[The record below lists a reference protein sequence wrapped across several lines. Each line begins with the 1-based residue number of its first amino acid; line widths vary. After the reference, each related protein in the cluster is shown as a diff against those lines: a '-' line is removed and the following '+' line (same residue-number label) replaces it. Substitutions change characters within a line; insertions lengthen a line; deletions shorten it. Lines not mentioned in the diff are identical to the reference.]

1 MDIMDIQAV
10 ESKLSDV
17 TVTPIPRSQVQNFY
31 NYQQQREQ
39 REQQPQIQISAIH
52 HPPRDRH
59 THAASSNDRE
69 DVRGGGGLSS
79 VGRDLYASHH
89 SKRERDYHQQLSQLE
104 AAVAGAGGMGANPAV
119 TAAALQ
125 YAQQLQAQLALLQQQ
140 ANTTASPSI
149 TLTPANP
156 RAAALSSSLA
166 SSLSMTP
173 IPNTTNTNNNTSNN
187 NVSITSNGAVSMS
200 NVPTPSQLKY
210 PQSTSPLFL
219 SNTQAAKL
227 ANPLN
232 NTNTIDLQT
241 SSTSS
246 SSANSGANNTQNNN
260 GLTKYAQLLA
270 VIEEMGRDIRPT
282 YTGSRSS
289 TERLKRGIVHARILV
304 RECLMETERSARQ

>member
-52 HPPRDRH
+52 HTPRDRH
-59 THAASSNDRE
+59 AHTTNDRE
-69 DVRGGGGLSS
+69 DVRGGHTTS
-79 VGRDLYASHH
+79 VRGDLYAGHGH

-104 AAVAGAGGMGANPAV
+104 AAVAGAGGMGANAAV

-156 RAAALSSSLA
+156 RNSALPASLA

-173 IPNTTNTNNNTSNN
+173 IPNTTNNNNNSN
-187 NVSITSNGAVSMS
+187 NVSITSNGAAGGGSGIGISVAPVS
-200 NVPTPSQLKY
+200 TPSLLKY
-210 PQSTSPLFL
+210 PQSTSPLIL
-219 SNTQAAKL
+219 SNTQQSSNL
-227 ANPLN
+227 T
-232 NTNTIDLQT
+232 TNINSNVNLQT
-241 SSTSS
+241 S
-246 SSANSGANNTQNNN
+246 NSNSNNTQNN

>member
-52 HPPRDRH
+52 HAPRERH
-59 THAASSNDRE
+59 SHGLTSTERDDIRVAHSS
-69 DVRGGGGLSS
+69 SS
-79 VGRDLYASHH
+79 RDLYAH
-89 SKRERDYHQQLSQLE
+89 SKRERDYHQQLSQVA
-104 AAVAGAGGMGANPAV
+104 AAVASGNTSNAAV
-119 TAAALQ
+119 AAAALQ
-125 YAQQLQAQLALLQQQ
+125 YTQQLQAQLALLQQQ

-156 RAAALSSSLA
+156 RASVLSSTLA
-166 SSLSMTP
+166 SQLSMTP
-173 IPNTTNTNNNTSNN
+173 IPNTNHN
-187 NVSITSNGAVSMS
+187 NVSITSNGGGGSVS
-200 NVPTPSQLKY
+200 TPSQLKY
-210 PQSTSPLFL
+210 PQSTSPLIL
-219 SNTQAAKL
+219 GNNMASNL
-227 ANPLN
+227 A
-232 NTNTIDLQT
+232 TAM
-241 SSTSS
+241 TSS
-246 SSANSGANNTQNNN
+246 SSNLGGSAQNNSQNN

-270 VIEEMGRDIRPT
+270 IIEEMGRDIRPT
-282 YTGSRSS
+282 YTGSRTS

>member
-59 THAASSNDRE
+59 SHSHSHNERDE
-69 DVRGGGGLSS
+69 IRGGHGTSA
-79 VGRDLYASHH
+79 RELYAQT
-89 SKRERDYHQQLSQLE
+89 KRDFHQQLNQVA
-104 AAVAGAGGMGANPAV
+104 AAVASGNSSNAAV
-119 TAAALQ
+119 AAAALQ
-125 YAQQLQAQLALLQQQ
+125 YTQQLQAQLALLQQQ

-149 TLTPANP
+149 TLTPTNS
-156 RAAALSSSLA
+156 RATALSSSLA

-173 IPNTTNTNNNTSNN
+173 IPNTNTNNSS
-187 NVSITSNGAVSMS
+187 VSITANGGSTS
-200 NVPTPSQLKY
+200 SQLKY
-210 PQSTSPLFL
+210 PQSTSPLVL
-219 SNTQAAKL
+219 SNTQ
-227 ANPLN
+227 
-232 NTNTIDLQT
+232 
-241 SSTSS
+241 
-246 SSANSGANNTQNNN
+246 SANIATAIASNANLTPVGNSMAQQSN

>member
-39 REQQPQIQISAIH
+39 REQLPQIQISAIH
-52 HPPRDRH
+52 HTPRERQSHSITLSERD
-59 THAASSNDRE
+59 DL
-69 DVRGGGGLSS
+69 RGSHS
-79 VGRDLYASHH
+79 ATSRDLYVH
-89 SKRERDYHQQLSQLE
+89 SKRERDYHQQLSQVA
-104 AAVAGAGGMGANPAV
+104 AAVASGNGSNAAV
-119 TAAALQ
+119 AAAALQ
-125 YAQQLQAQLALLQQQ
+125 YTQQLQAQLALLQQQ

-156 RAAALSSSLA
+156 RATNLSSALA

-173 IPNTTNTNNNTSNN
+173 IPNTNSNN
-187 NVSITSNGAVSMS
+187 NVSITSNGGGVGVGAA
-200 NVPTPSQLKY
+200 TPSLLKY
-210 PQSTSPLFL
+210 PQSTSPLI
-219 SNTQAAKL
+219 SNTQFSNITSAL
-227 ANPLN
+227 ASVSNL
-232 NTNTIDLQT
+232 
-241 SSTSS
+241 STP
-246 SSANSGANNTQNNN
+246 SGQNN

-270 VIEEMGRDIRPT
+270 IIEEMGRDIRPT

-289 TERLKRGIVHARILV
+289 TERLKRGIVHARLLV